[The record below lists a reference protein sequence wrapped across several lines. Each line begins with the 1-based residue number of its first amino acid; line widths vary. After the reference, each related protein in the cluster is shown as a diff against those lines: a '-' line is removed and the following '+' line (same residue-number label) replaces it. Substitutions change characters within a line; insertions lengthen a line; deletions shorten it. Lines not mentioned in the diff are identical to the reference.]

1 MDKYLV
7 ETALIGQGLVSIP
20 DQKLLAAWRYP
31 KAKLAWLEAGEI
43 KLGPLAEFLPLR
55 PKAKQL
61 IRIDAASLAASIKAQ
76 ATGVLTASA
85 TMAIGAKLQIP
96 LIVTCGMGGIGP
108 HPNTTIGSDLIAL
121 KQWPVT
127 LIASSPKDVFDLPAT
142 FAWLRNNGV
151 AIIGANS
158 DICDGFLTRGPAYKL
173 DGTIAKLPLTPHLL
187 ILNELA
193 KRPVNTENLLKAM
206 REGERVQ
213 QQGGYYHPAVNQ
225 KLAKATNGESALAQ
239 LTGLLANIALAQQ
252 L

>member
-7 ETALIGQGLVSIP
+7 ETALIGQGLVSIS
-20 DQKLLAAWRYP
+20 DQELLATWSYP

-43 KLGPLAEFLPLR
+43 KLGTLAEFLPLR
-55 PKAKQL
+55 QKAKQL
-61 IRIDAASLAASIKAQ
+61 SRIDVASLATSIKSQ

-85 TMAIGAKLQIP
+85 AMAIGAKLQIP

-108 HPNTTIGSDLIAL
+108 RPNTTVGSDLIAL

-127 LIASSPKDVFDLPAT
+127 LIAASPKDVFDLPAT
-142 FAWLRNNGV
+142 FAWLRNNGI

-158 DICDGFLTRGPAYKL
+158 DICDGFLTRGLAYKL

-187 ILNELA
+187 ILNGLA
-193 KRPVNTENLLKAM
+193 KRPVTTENLLNAM

-225 KLAKATNGESALAQ
+225 KLAQATNGESALAQ